1 MTTSYSTRGLTA
13 YKQTQVQSRTPL
25 ELVVMLY
32 DGALRF
38 SADARGAIE
47 RGDIVA
53 RRNALDRTMAIIS
66 ELQSTLNLEQGGD
79 IARQLDGLYDFMTR
93 RLLDAAIHNTVAP
106 IDEVRTL
113 LETLRDAWRTVAT
126 TPTGP
131 HDPAAAQAVPPF
143 VPATAQTPAGSV
155 QGAA

>member
-1 MTTSYSTRGLTA
+1 MTTSANRGLAA
-13 YKQTQVQSRTPL
+13 YKQTHVQSRTPL

-38 SADARGAIE
+38 SGDARAAIE
-47 RGDIVA
+47 RGDIAA

-79 IARQLDGLYDFMTR
+79 VAKQLDELYDFMTR

-126 TPTGP
+126 TPGP
-131 HDPAAAQAVPPF
+131 HDPAAQQSVPPF
-143 VPATAQTPAGSV
+143 VPGTAPATTTAV